1 MGIRKAN
8 SGDCASIFSL
18 ECQRFAGD
26 RWTEQQWRY
35 ELEEN
40 KFSTVLVFE
49 EDDKLI
55 GYIDY
60 WILFEQA
67 TVNKICVLSSHEG
80 KGIASLMLSEALKRI
95 DAADCVST
103 SLEVRVG
110 NRRAIRLYEKHKF
123 SVAVKKEAY
132 YSDGE
137 DCFFMLRSIGD
148 VYEK

>member
-1 MGIRKAN
+1 MKIRKAN
-8 SGDCASIFSL
+8 AGDCASIFSL
-18 ECQRFAGD
+18 ECRRFNGD
-26 RWTEQQWRY
+26 RWTEQQWKY
-35 ELEEN
+35 ELAENEFSVVLVAEEN
-40 KFSTVLVFE
+40 E
-49 EDDKLI
+49 KLL

-67 TVNKICVLSSHEG
+67 TINKICVCSSQEG
-80 KGIASLMLSEALKRI
+80 KGIGTFLLGEALKRI

-110 NRRAIRLYEKHKF
+110 NRRAIRLYEKHRF
-123 SVAVKKEAY
+123 SVALRKQAY